1 MKITKSKLTQ
11 IIKET
16 LTHVMGEAEDSLTQF
31 PAEVARL
38 AEAAVTL
45 KKSTAQALDDYT
57 GYKNSPLMGDNAAA
71 YKVLQSAMT
80 PYIATLTDLLAKAQG
95 LVKEFDDGRSTGE
108 RGSLNVEDERGK
120 RALHMLQQIARV
132 LGELKQAAEV
142 VLKVASSGT
151 VVKAALLWCG
161 AHEAAGYR
169 PKDGVYFDALKR
181 KVNTPEYHMK
191 DQVLMDMVA
200 RFGKLVAGA
209 GAEQAEQPAAEV

>member
-1 MKITKSKLTQ
+1 MIITKSKLTQ

-16 LTHVMGEAEDSLTQF
+16 LAYVMGEAEDSLTQF

-80 PYIATLTDLLAKAQG
+80 PYIATLTDLLAKAQA
-95 LVKEFDDGRSTGE
+95 LPKEHA
-108 RGSLNVEDERGK
+108 GSFNAEDERGK
-120 RALHMLQQIARV
+120 QALHMLQQIARV
-132 LGELKQAAEV
+132 LGEMKQAAEI
-142 VLKVASSGT
+142 VLKASSAGS
-151 VVKAALLWCG
+151 VVKAGLLWCG
-161 AHEAAGYR
+161 AHEAAVGN
-169 PKDGVYFDALKR
+169 PKQGVYFDAIKR

-209 GAEQAEQPAAEV
+209 AGAEQAEQPAAEV